1 MANPEHLQI
10 LQQGVE
16 VWNAWLGQHTDIMP
30 DLSGADLSAVDL
42 SGATLI
48 NANLTRADL
57 TRANLRGHLRQDK
70 LYIKENEG
78 ILHEVKISPAAYRR
92 DVPCS
97 CP

>member
-1 MANPEHLQI
+1 MKLM
-10 LQQGVE
+10 LR
-16 VWNAWLGQHTDIMP
+16 T
-30 DLSGADLSAVDL
+30 SAAV
-42 SGATLI
+42 AP
-48 NANLTRADL
+48 LTAPL
-57 TRANLRGHLRQDK
+57 PAVPPPLPLHLRQDK

>member
-1 MANPEHLQI
+1 MSHLWKKPFDLTSFRPVHEVYDPG
-10 LQQGVE
+10 LQQAPGESVSGLGAETIIRSQE
-16 VWNAWLGQHTDIMP
+16 VH
-30 DLSGADLSAVDL
+30 
-42 SGATLI
+42 
-48 NANLTRADL
+48 
-57 TRANLRGHLRQDK
+57 GHLRQDK

>member
-1 MANPEHLQI
+1 MLLELAFVILLHL
-10 LQQGVE
+10 LVAPPAVPGT
-16 VWNAWLGQHTDIMP
+16 HTDEDTKGKKDENP
-30 DLSGADLSAVDL
+30 PSHHE
-42 SGATLI
+42 
-48 NANLTRADL
+48 
-57 TRANLRGHLRQDK
+57 HLRQDK